1 MSTRI
6 APIDPASAQGKA
18 RELLSA
24 VQSKLG
30 MTPNLMR
37 TLAQSPAAL
46 EGYLSLNNALA
57 KGTLPA
63 AVREQLALAVAQQN
77 RCDYCLAAHT
87 ALGKLAGLKPDQIL
101 AARRA
106 QSADPKAA
114 AQLKL
119 ARETLDSRGKL
130 TDAQLASARAAG
142 VSDAEIAEIVC
153 HVALNVLTNYF
164 NLVAGTEV
172 DFPAAPDL

>member
-77 RCDYCLAAHT
+77 RCD
-87 ALGKLAGLKPDQIL
+87 
-101 AARRA
+101 
-106 QSADPKAA
+106 
-114 AQLKL
+114 
-119 ARETLDSRGKL
+119 
-130 TDAQLASARAAG
+130 
-142 VSDAEIAEIVC
+142 
-153 HVALNVLTNYF
+153 
-164 NLVAGTEV
+164 
-172 DFPAAPDL
+172 